1 MHAQV
6 ASDDNRLLRS
16 IPAARVAL
24 IERIAHAIAP
34 DKRGREGR
42 ELLALQQ
49 GFVRAYFRGVGE
61 EDLAERAPALLAH
74 AALNHFEFGS
84 RRAPGQSLVRVFN
97 PDPER
102 DGFDSA
108 HTVVMTVTD
117 DMPFLVDS
125 LGIVFSRAEL
135 AVHLIV
141 HPVLEAHRDSR
152 GRVLRI
158 GAANGSNG
166 LGGNGQHAQGHAE
179 SWQLYEIDRQTDPT
193 QIEKLQR
200 EIEATLTD
208 VRAAVT
214 DWALMR
220 DRARTLVASLE
231 NNPPPVPADDVAE
244 ARHLLTWMESR
255 HFVFLG
261 YRHYALERGAH
272 EDQLVPD
279 TRTGLGILRDGK
291 RKRRGTDVTVL
302 RGDLRAKAR
311 EPELLILTKANSTS
325 TVHRGE
331 YLDYVGLKTF
341 DARGKVTGEHRFLG
355 LWTSTAY
362 HGSPRDIP
370 VLRRKVERVVQYF
383 GLDPQSHDGKAVL
396 NVLETYPRDELFQAG
411 VDDLIRIARSVVN
424 LYERRTVRL
433 LVRRD
438 PYNRFYSCLVYVPR
452 DRYNTE
458 VRQRIEQIVLEGFE
472 GKKVE
477 SYVQISGSN
486 HARVHV
492 VVRTDPEHR
501 RKTDV
506 AAIESR
512 IAEAALT
519 WTDRLREVLAQRKGE
534 AEGLMLATRYRRAFP
549 LAYEEDVLPTDAL
562 QDLAELEALR
572 EQPQAMRL
580 KLHRPAQPVPA
591 APSDT
596 KAAADRIHLK
606 IVKLGDPVP
615 ISDLL
620 PMLENFGLRVISERP
635 YELAWPE
642 GGAAWIQD
650 FELEHRER
658 LDLEDTLLESNFK
671 EAFAAAWHGEL
682 ENDGFNRLLLSG
694 GLNAR
699 EITVLR
705 AYCRYLL
712 QTGVPFSQAYMER
725 TLAANIAITR
735 NLVRLFEAR
744 FDPDTAGKPAR
755 GTTKA
760 AGAGERDPEKLVAQ
774 IRSDLDSVTSLD
786 EDRILRAYLRLAQAT
801 LRTNF
806 YQLDAT
812 GKPKS
817 YLSFKLDPGKI
828 PDLPLPRPKFEIFVY
843 SPRVEGVH
851 LRMGYVARGGIR
863 WSDRREDFRTEVL
876 GLMKAQNVKNTLI
889 VPVGAKGG
897 FVPKRLPSGT
907 RDEVQ
912 AEVVSCYQTFI
923 RGMLDLTDNIVS
935 GRVVPPLRVVRQDG
949 DDPYLVVAADKGTA
963 TFSDTANAIA
973 IDYGF
978 WLGDAFASGGS
989 AGYDHKKM
997 GITARGAW
1005 ECVKRHFREIGV
1017 DIQKTEF
1024 TVAGIGDMS
1033 GDVFGNGMLL
1043 SRHIR
1048 LQAAFDHRHIFIDPS
1063 PDAATSFAER
1073 ARMFELPRSSWDDY
1087 DRKKISRGGGVFPR
1101 TSKSIPLSPEARAL
1115 LGIEAAAATPT
1126 DIIRAILKM
1135 PVDLLW
1141 NGGIGTYVKAS
1152 HESNT
1157 EVGDRGND
1165 AVRVNGAE
1173 LRAKVVGEG
1182 GNLGFSQRGR
1192 VEYARAGGRLNTDF
1206 IDNSAGVNTSDVE
1219 VNIKILLNPLMQAG
1233 KLARGERNRLLARMT
1248 NEIAAL
1254 VLRNNYLQ
1262 GQAIS
1267 ILELHAG
1274 TRLSEYQY
1282 LIRSLERSG
1291 DLNRALEF
1299 LPADD
1304 ELAERRKSGGAL
1316 TRPELAI
1323 LLAYSKIWLN
1333 NHLLDSDVPEDP
1345 YLSSELERYFPAPV
1359 RERFPRAIAQHRL
1372 RREIIA
1378 TATTNSLVNRMGPTF
1393 VSRAQEDT
1401 GAEPAQIARA
1411 YTAAREIFG
1420 MRELWAQIEA
1430 LDNKVP
1436 AQLQYEIAFQTSRL
1450 LRHMTYWLL
1459 AHRKRELQ
1467 VDAAVAEFG
1476 KGVRELES
1484 GIANV
1489 LAGSTRER
1497 FEDSRKQHVA
1507 AGLPPELATRV
1518 ASLDAHNAALD
1529 VVELSLAHRVSVLE
1543 AARIYF
1549 EVGSRIGVDWLRDQ
1563 IERLPVDG
1571 PWQATARSGLRDSA
1585 LRTHRRLAER
1595 VLSRKDKGPAQT
1607 RVTTWVE
1614 SIGGEL
1620 AHWQRTLTDMRAA
1633 GSSDFATLTV
1643 GVESVRKLAD

>member
-6 ASDDNRLLRS
+6 APDDNRLLRS

-24 IERIAHAIAP
+24 IERIAHAVSRDGA
-34 DKRGREGR
+34 KRGREGR
-42 ELLALQQ
+42 GQTELQQ
-49 GFVRAYFRGVGE
+49 RFVRAYFRGVGE
-61 EDLAERAPALLAH
+61 EDLAERTPALLAH
-74 AALNHFEFGS
+74 ASLDHFEFGS
-84 RRAPGQSLVRVFN
+84 KRAPGQSLVRVFN
-97 PDPER
+97 PEPER
-102 DGFDSA
+102 DGFDSP
-108 HTVVMTVTD
+108 HTIVMTVTD

-141 HPVLEAHRDSR
+141 HPVLEVRRDGR
-152 GRVLRI
+152 GRVVEI
-158 GAANGSNG
+158 GAA
-166 LGGNGQHAQGHAE
+166 GNGNGAQGVRDPEAE
-179 SWQLYEIDRQTDPT
+179 SWQLYEIDRRTDPA
-193 QIEKLQR
+193 QIEKIQHD
-200 EIEATLTD
+200 IETTLAD
-208 VRAAVT
+208 VRAAVA
-214 DWALMR
+214 DWAPMR
-220 DRARTLVASLE
+220 ERARTLVAALE
-231 NNPPPVPADDVAE
+231 HDTPPLPADELAE
-244 ARHLLTWMESR
+244 ARHLLDWMEAG

-261 YRHYALERGAH
+261 YRHYTLERGAQ
-272 EDQLVPD
+272 EDQLVPEP
-279 TRTGLGILRDGK
+279 RSGLGILRDSK
-291 RKRRGTDVTVL
+291 RKRKGSGATVL
-302 RGDLRAKAR
+302 RGDIRAKAR

-325 TVHRGE
+325 SVHRSE
-331 YLDYVGLKTF
+331 YLDYVGVKTF

-383 GLDPQSHDGKAVL
+383 GLDPQSHDGKAVV

-438 PYNRFYSCLVYVPR
+438 PYHRFYSCLVYVPR
-452 DRYNTE
+452 DRYTTE

-472 GKKVE
+472 GMKVE
-477 SYVQISGSN
+477 SHVQISGSN

-492 VVRTDPEHR
+492 VVRTDPEKR
-501 RKTDV
+501 RKVDF

-519 WTDRLREVLAQRKGE
+519 WMDRLRDVLAQGKGE
-534 AEGLMLATRYRRAFP
+534 AEGLLLATRYRRAFP
-549 LAYEEDVLPTDAL
+549 LAYEEDVPPADAL
-562 QDLAELEALR
+562 EDLADLQALR
-572 EQPQAMRL
+572 EQPHAMRL
-580 KLHRPAQPVPA
+580 KLHRPAQREGA
-591 APSDT
+591 AP
-596 KAAADRIHLK
+596 RVHLK
-606 IVKLGDPVP
+606 IIKLGDPVP

-658 LDLEDTLLESNFK
+658 LDLDDASLQANFK
-671 EAFAAAWHGEL
+671 EAFAAAWSGEV
-682 ENDGFNRLLLSG
+682 ENDGFNRLLFG
-694 GLNAR
+694 AGLDAR
-699 EITVLR
+699 ETTVLR

-725 TLAANIAITR
+725 TLAANSGITR
-735 NLVRLFEAR
+735 NLVRLFAAR
-744 FDPDTAGKPAR
+744 LDPGTAGKGANGAAR
-755 GTTKA
+755 S
-760 AGAGERDPEKLVAQ
+760 GASGGERNSEKLAAQ
-774 IRSDLDSVTSLD
+774 IRSDLDKVTSLD
-786 EDRILRAYLRLAQAT
+786 EDRILRAYLKLVQAT

-806 YQLDAT
+806 YQPDAS

-817 YLSFKLDPGKI
+817 YVSFKFDPGKI

-863 WSDRREDFRTEVL
+863 WSDRREDFRTEIL

-897 FVPKRLPSGT
+897 FVPKRLPTNS
-907 RDEVQ
+907 REEIQ

-923 RGMLDLTDNIVS
+923 RGLLDLTDNIVA
-935 GRVVPPLRVVRQDG
+935 GRIVPPPRVVRLDG
-949 DDPYLVVAADKGTA
+949 DDAYLVVAADKGTA

-997 GITARGAW
+997 AITARGAW
-1005 ECVKRHFREIGV
+1005 ECVKRHFREIGT
-1017 DIQKTEF
+1017 DIQKTDF

-1048 LQAAFDHRHIFIDPS
+1048 LQAAFDHRHIFIDPA
-1063 PDAATSFAER
+1063 PQAATSFAER
-1073 ARMFELPRSSWDDY
+1073 ARLFALPRSSWDDY
-1087 DRKKISRGGGVFPR
+1087 DRRKISRGGGVFPR
-1101 TSKSIPLSPEARAL
+1101 SAKSIALSQEARTL
-1115 LGIEAAAATPT
+1115 LGVEAVAATPT
-1126 DIIRAILKM
+1126 EIIRAILRL

-1141 NGGIGTYVKAS
+1141 NGGIGTYVKSS
-1152 HESNT
+1152 HESNA
-1157 EVGDRGND
+1157 EVGDRAND
-1165 AVRVNGAE
+1165 AVRINGAE
-1173 LRAKVVGEG
+1173 LKAKVVGEG
-1182 GNLGFSQRGR
+1182 GNLGLSQRGR
-1192 VEYARAGGRLNTDF
+1192 VEYALAGGRLNTDF

-1219 VNIKILLNPLMQAG
+1219 VNIKILLNPLVQAG
-1233 KLARGERNRLLARMT
+1233 KLTRGERNRLLARMT
-1248 NEIAAL
+1248 NEVAAL

-1262 GQAIS
+1262 SQAIS
-1267 ILELHAG
+1267 TLELHAG
-1274 TRLSEYQY
+1274 ARLAEYQH

-1304 ELAERRKSGGAL
+1304 ELAERRKNGGAL

-1333 NHLLDSDVPEDP
+1333 NHLLASNVPEDP

-1393 VSRAQEDT
+1393 VPRAQEDT

-1420 MRELWAQIEA
+1420 MRALWGQIEA

-1436 AQLQYEIAFQTSRL
+1436 AKLQYEIAFQTSRL

-1476 KGVRELES
+1476 NGVRELEAEISQVLTGS
-1484 GIANV
+1484 G
-1489 LAGSTRER
+1489 RER
-1497 FEDSRKQHVA
+1497 FEESRRQQVA
-1507 AGLPPELATRV
+1507 AGLPHELATRV

-1529 VVELSLAHRVSVLE
+1529 VVELSLSYRVSVVE
-1543 AARIYF
+1543 AARVYF
-1549 EVGSRIGVDWLRDQ
+1549 EVGSRIGIDWLRDQ
-1563 IERLPVDG
+1563 IERLAVEG
-1571 PWQATARSGLRDSA
+1571 PWQAIARAGLRDHA
-1585 LRTHRRLAER
+1585 LRIHRRLAER
-1595 VLSRKDKGPAQT
+1595 VLSRKDKGTAQA
-1607 RVTTWVE
+1607 RVTAWVE
-1614 SIGGEL
+1614 SVGEEL
-1620 AHWQRTLTDMRAA
+1620 AHWQRTLTEMRSAA
-1633 GSSDFATLTV
+1633 ASDFATLTV